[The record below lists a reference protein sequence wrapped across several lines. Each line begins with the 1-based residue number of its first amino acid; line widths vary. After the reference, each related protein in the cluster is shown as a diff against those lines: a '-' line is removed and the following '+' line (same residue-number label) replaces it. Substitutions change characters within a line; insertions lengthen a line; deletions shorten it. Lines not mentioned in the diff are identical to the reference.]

1 MVYDRERDRRDDAV
15 YAEHQQAVAAGGKR
29 VLRRT
34 RTGELHSYPAEEI
47 GFTPG
52 SGHAQVSSW
61 WGMGILVLFIAAMFI
76 FGLMMFLGP
85 LKDGGDSPLWG
96 ALWVMAMAAAFI
108 PWGIK
113 LARAEYRGKKLRR
126 LRGSP
131 EPGTGS
137 LNIHHMPYD
146 QPKKRQ

>member
-15 YAEHQQAVAAGGKR
+15 YAEHMAAVAAGGKR

-34 RTGELHSYPAEEI
+34 KAGELHSYPQEEI

-52 SGHAQVSSW
+52 GGQAQVSTW
-61 WGMGILVLFIAAMFI
+61 WGMGILVLFAAGMFI
-76 FGLMMFLGP
+76 FGLLLFLGP
-85 LKDGGDSPLWG
+85 LMDGKDSPLWG
-96 ALWVMAMAAAFI
+96 ALWIMGMTAAII

-113 LARAEYRGKKLRR
+113 LARAEYRGKKLRQ

-131 EPGTGS
+131 EPGTGN
-137 LNIHHMPYD
+137 LNIRHM
-146 QPKKRQ
+146 KS